1 MFGRL
6 VRAGATVSLVA
17 GGALCTLYMLARA
30 DSVIGHNSDLARFA
44 LTIVPPDQS
53 LWSESF
59 ERRYNASDSQNAG
72 EALAV
77 LRVPS
82 VGIEVPVYQKGTEPR
97 LIRGVGLIDGMGIP
111 DQGGNVGIAGH
122 RDGFFRAL
130 KDIRKGDLIV
140 LQTRAHV
147 QRYRV
152 ANIQIVS
159 ASDRHA
165 LADTEDP
172 SITLVTCYPFYF
184 VGHAPQRF
192 IVHGTYEWSSPGELP
207 LK

>member
-6 VRAGATVSLVA
+6 LRAGAAVSLMA

-30 DSVIGHNSDLARFA
+30 DSVIGRDADLARFA
-44 LTIVPPDQS
+44 FTVAPPDKT

-59 ERRYNASDSQNAG
+59 VHRYYASDSRNFA

-82 VGIEVPVYQKGTEPR
+82 VGIEVPVYQTATE
-97 LIRGVGLIDGMGIP
+97 LHLNRGVGLIDGMGIP

-130 KDIRKGDLIV
+130 KDIREGDLIV

-152 ANIQIVS
+152 ANIQIAS
-159 ASDRHA
+159 ASDLRA

-184 VGHAPQRF
+184 IGHAPRRF
-192 IVHGTYEWSSPGELP
+192 IVHGTYEWSHPEELTS
-207 LK
+207 K

>member
-1 MFGRL
+1 M
-6 VRAGATVSLVA
+6 A

-30 DSVIGHNSDLARFA
+30 DSVIGHDADLERFSFTVA
-44 LTIVPPDQS
+44 PPHQS

-59 ERRYNASDSQNAG
+59 VRRYYTSDSKRAG
-72 EALAV
+72 EPLAV

-82 VGIEVPVYQKGTEPR
+82 VGIEVPVYQTATELH
-97 LIRGVGLIDGMGIP
+97 LIRGVGLVDGMGLP

-130 KDIRKGDLIV
+130 KDIREGDLIV

-159 ASDRHA
+159 ASDLRA
-165 LADTEDP
+165 LADTDDP

-192 IVHGTYEWSSPGELP
+192 IVHGTYEWSHPGELA